1 MRNNR
6 TKKLTTVAMLC
17 AMAVVVNL
25 VIHFPIVPA
34 VGFLNYDPKDIVIV
48 IGGFIYGPMISF
60 VMTVLCAVFDIMFR
74 GGTIIDILMNIIATS
89 TFCCTAA
96 YMYKRN
102 HTKKGAVLGLI
113 LGMVFMTVS
122 MVLWNYAVTPM
133 YLGIPRSSV
142 IPLLLPGIVPFNLI
156 KSGLNAL
163 VALLIYKP
171 IVKALR
177 SSNLV
182 SAGQSSQELTRDMA
196 IVGAIVV
203 ISLVMLVLSMQGII

>member
-171 IVKALR
+171 VVRALR
-177 SSNLV
+177 KSNLV
-182 SAGQSSQELTRDMA
+182 EASHSVAVKKEEILVVLGF
-196 IVGAIVV
+196 IVV
-203 ISLVMLVLSMQGII
+203 TIIMLVLGYQGII